1 MARALRVAARE
12 LAQLPHHHQVLRSR
26 EEFVEGGV
34 LTGHADDAADRT
46 GVADHVEAADPAR
59 SAVGRRHRGEHPDG
73 RGLPGT
79 VRPQHAE
86 DAPFRYRQVDV
97 NNCHLLA
104 VALVQPFCFDHG
116 PPYLPYGKLCTYRSS
131 SKVRIVNDT
140 RERILAVAQELFIEQ
155 GYDGTS
161 LREIAD
167 RLGFTKAALYYHFRS
182 KDEILVALI
191 EPGTGLV
198 GEFLERLM
206 AADGVEAWADALA
219 WMIDQMFDHLE
230 FFKLIERNRN
240 TVAALHE
247 HLQSLTKHLD
257 MHVRVEEA
265 VRRATSD
272 LREQV
277 RMVAAV
283 GAVTGFD
290 DWAPRLLAEAPPDQL
305 RAELIAATRAVLE
318 LPARHRQPT
327 G

>member
-1 MARALRVAARE
+1 
-12 LAQLPHHHQVLRSR
+12 
-26 EEFVEGGV
+26 
-34 LTGHADDAADRT
+34 
-46 GVADHVEAADPAR
+46 
-59 SAVGRRHRGEHPDG
+59 
-73 RGLPGT
+73 
-79 VRPQHAE
+79 
-86 DAPFRYRQVDV
+86 
-97 NNCHLLA
+97 
-104 VALVQPFCFDHG
+104 
-116 PPYLPYGKLCTYRSS
+116 
-131 SKVRIVNDT
+131 VNDT

-182 KDEILVALI
+182 KDEILLALI

-198 GEFLERLM
+198 GEFLERLTM
-206 AADGVEAWADALA
+206 ADGVEAWADALA
-219 WMIDQMFDHLE
+219 WIINQMFDHLE

-240 TVAALHE
+240 SVLALHE
-247 HLQSLTKHLD
+247 HLESLTKHLD
-257 MHVRVEEA
+257 MHTRVEEA

-290 DWAPRLLAEAPPDQL
+290 DWAPRLLAEAPSDRL
-305 RAELIAATRAVLE
+305 RAELIAATRDVLE
-318 LPARHRQPT
+318 LPALDRQPT

>member
-1 MARALRVAARE
+1 M
-12 LAQLPHHHQVLRSR
+12 
-26 EEFVEGGV
+26 
-34 LTGHADDAADRT
+34 
-46 GVADHVEAADPAR
+46 
-59 SAVGRRHRGEHPDG
+59 
-73 RGLPGT
+73 
-79 VRPQHAE
+79 
-86 DAPFRYRQVDV
+86 
-97 NNCHLLA
+97 
-104 VALVQPFCFDHG
+104 
-116 PPYLPYGKLCTYRSS
+116 
-131 SKVRIVNDT
+131 NDT